1 MKKTYNYKLL
11 RKSEL
16 GDFFVEYI
24 DEHGL
29 LSSDTWS
36 EWALLREIED
46 GIVKIVSIKP
56 AYFSPEDD
64 E

>member
-1 MKKTYNYKLL
+1 MKKAYNYELL

-24 DEHGL
+24 DTDGTL
-29 LSSDTWS
+29 CSDTWS
-36 EWALLREIED
+36 EWALLHEIND
-46 GIVKIVSIKP
+46 GLVKIVSIKP
-56 AYFSPEDD
+56 AYFSPADD